1 AKKILKIYEIYNQK
15 SDNSLITDMAK
26 ALGILEESKR
36 TIISQGMIE
45 LFRGYCSK
53 NRCLECE
60 IGKIVFN

>member
-1 AKKILKIYEIYNQK
+1 
-15 SDNSLITDMAK
+15 MAK